1 MKLQIRYGSDLHEIC
16 LVNKH
21 DQFHVQDLL
30 EQIEKDLQVPISNQS
45 LMFKG
50 QRVDQQATTTNL
62 NDLYIF
68 NNSKLIL
75 TGTQQQQVQNKDCCL
90 DHEPKK
96 HELSSIPPTGFTPE
110 PNKNYE

>member
-1 MKLQIRYGSDLHEIC
+1 MKLQIRYGSNLHEIC
-16 LVNKH
+16 LANKH
-21 DQFHVQDLL
+21 GKFHVQDLL
-30 EQIEKDLQVPISNQS
+30 EQIEKDLQVPICHQS

-75 TGTQQQQVQNKDCCL
+75 TGTQQQVHNKDGRL

-96 HELSSIPPTGFTPE
+96 LELSSMPPNGFTPE
-110 PNKNYE
+110 PNKTYE